1 MSLKERTSLDF
12 SLPFRSDGLETDPSW
27 YAIVLPK
34 VIVFSAILI
43 VPFFGAVYISLHQ
56 WDPLAAT
63 HPFIGLENYVQ
74 LFQDPVFWISLKN
87 TIGFSLGLLLIDVPI
102 ALGLALLLDKNLR
115 GTRFYSTAIFLPVVT
130 SWVVV
135 SLIWT
140 WIYNPNYGLLNTAL
154 RTVGLPTF
162 EWLNSTDTALL
173 SIILMSIWKHIGF
186 NMVLF
191 LSGLKSIPD
200 VYYEA
205 AKMDGA
211 TRFNRFRYITLPL
224 LKSTSVF
231 VVIVT
236 MILSFRLFTQV
247 FVMTG
252 GGPVNSS
259 YSLVFYFYEQGFSQF
274 KMGYASALAVVLFVV
289 VFVLSLLQQKSWGD
303 DVEY

>member
-1 MSLKERTSLDF
+1 MSLKERAIGNVPVSIDVG
-12 SLPFRSDGLETDPSW
+12 STDSNNSW
-27 YAIVLPK
+27 YAVVFPK
-34 VIVFSAILI
+34 VLVFTAILV

-56 WDPLAAT
+56 WDPLAST
-63 HPFIGLENYVQ
+63 HPFVGFENYVT
-74 LFQDPVFWISLKN
+74 LFQDPVFWKSLRN
-87 TIGFSLGLLLIDVPI
+87 TVAFSLGLLLVDVPI

-115 GTRFYSTAIFLPVVT
+115 GTRVYSTAIFLPVVT

-140 WIYNPNYGLLNTAL
+140 WIYNPNYGLLNNILETL
-154 RTVGLPTF
+154 GLPTLQ
-162 EWLNSTDTALL
+162 WLNSTDTAML
-173 SIILMSIWKHIGF
+173 SIILMSIWKHVGF

-200 VYYEA
+200 HYYEA

-211 TRFNRFRYITLPL
+211 NRIQRFRYITIPL
-224 LKSTSVF
+224 LKSTYLM

-252 GGPVNSS
+252 GGPVNST
-259 YSLVFYFYEQGFSQF
+259 YSLVFYFYEQGFNQF
-274 KMGYASALAVVLFVV
+274 KLGYASAIAVVLFVV
-289 VFVLSLLQQKSWGD
+289 VFTLSLLQQKIGGD
-303 DVEY
+303 EVEY